1 MTLPIAYLLAP
12 VLLANLAAFA
22 AVGIDKRRAAKDRWR
37 IPERTL
43 LLLGLPLG
51 APGLL
56 LGMKL
61 FRHKTAKL
69 SFKVRAGVLV
79 LANLGIAGL
88 LLWLDRQGL
97 LSWSLT

>member
-1 MTLPIAYLLAP
+1 MTLPVAYLLAP

-69 SFKVRAGVLV
+69 SFKLRSLLV
-79 LANLGIAGL
+79 VVANLGLAGM
-88 LLWLDRQGL
+88 LLWLHRQGL
-97 LSWSLT
+97 LSWSV